1 MNKKIFSILLFV
13 MIIVTIFPLA
23 TFANTSTLLSLD
35 ELKENYGT
43 ITVEA
48 YNLGQGFLVEPTLF
62 VKNGR
67 SVSNITVDT
76 LTDKNIGYLGD
87 TYMGSVSYF
96 SGFEFDDTIEP
107 QYPEYL
113 KDYIGE
119 FDGTGDGNG
128 YLEEFDYSWMSGWCY
143 TINDWWA
150 SWGANDA
157 YPGDAI
163 VDYNSGETVILG
175 DVIRWHFTIQGYGCD
190 CGFAGNAMAEW
201 MGGNLFI
208 QEDKSDLIFLLA
220 AINDYYGNLD
230 SDDVYETALAVA
242 ANPLASASEIGEQ
255 ETILTSYIEDNFLGT
270 VISDFEIMGYDGGSV
285 SIAFPEEGANIT
297 LILADYENDQL
308 NLIKPIPLTTTKT
321 SGENVMIVPID
332 SDITLSSNDK
342 IMIWDDFTT
351 CMPLCESYI
360 VN

>member
-1 MNKKIFSILLFV
+1 MNKKFFSILMFLMMAV
-13 MIIVTIFPLA
+13 SLFPLA
-23 TFANTSTLLSLD
+23 TFANTMPLVDLR
-35 ELKENYGT
+35 ENYGA
-43 ITVEA
+43 ISVEA
-48 YNLGQGFLVEPTLF
+48 YNLGQGFLVEPSLYA
-62 VKNGR
+62 KEGK
-67 SVSNITVDT
+67 SVGDITVEV
-76 LTDKNIGYLGD
+76 LTKKNIGYTGD
-87 TYMGSVSYF
+87 TSYF

-113 KDYIGE
+113 QDYIWE
-119 FDGTGDGNG
+119 FEGLGDGNG

-143 TINDWWA
+143 TMNDWWA
-150 SWGANDA
+150 SWGASDA

-175 DVIRWHFTIQGYGCD
+175 DVIRWHFTIKGYGCD
-190 CGFAGNAMAEW
+190 CGFANNVMAEW

-230 SDDVYETALAVA
+230 TDDVYETALAVA
-242 ANPLASASEIGEQ
+242 ANPLASASELTEQ
-255 ETILTSYIEDNFLGT
+255 ETILTSYIEDTFFTAT
-270 VISDFEIMGYDGGSV
+270 VSDFEITGYDGDFV
-285 SIAFPEEGANIT
+285 YITFPEEGANIT

-308 NLIKPIPLTTTKT
+308 NLIKPIPLTTKKT

-342 IMIWDDFTT
+342 LMLWDGFTT
-351 CMPLCESYI
+351 CMPLCEAYI